1 MVYDIDIHELNIR
14 PFRYLKFLDE
24 ISFKKCVF
32 FVFLNNKC
40 IIMIKKLPYQ
50 IRGDFINGHCFFKFL
65 LFGNVLL
72 TINMKPYGCWKTI
85 NYILYVQLIL
95 SNLFHLTV
103 GSNIIFASK

>member
-72 TINMKPYGCWKTI
+72 TINMKPYGC
-85 NYILYVQLIL
+85 
-95 SNLFHLTV
+95 
-103 GSNIIFASK
+103 